1 MKVKKLWLD
10 LINFI
15 QCLVINLK
23 NLFKSMFKGNLELF
37 PIQNQP
43 IHHPVM
49 ALEPGQL
56 GYFQSYLNSFN
67 VYKFLIL

>member
-1 MKVKKLWLD
+1 
-10 LINFI
+10 
-15 QCLVINLK
+15 
-23 NLFKSMFKGNLELF
+23 MFKGNLELF

-56 GYFQSYLNSFN
+56 GYFHC
-67 VYKFLIL
+67 